1 MAKIK
6 LTNYKKDFPWFNNNK
21 NYTYLDSAA
30 TALKPKCVIDA
41 IVDYYSNAGTNPHN
55 TDSSFSYNIYKNVEV
70 DIRAKLANYFK
81 CEPSEIIYTSGATES
96 LCLFAFGLTKFL
108 NKNDEVLLTSHEHTS
123 NIIPWL
129 QANKQHD
136 FKIKIIDFKNSIP
149 NEQKIVNSVSKNT
162 KVLSFCNV
170 SNLYGYELDVAK
182 ISKAVRKINKNI
194 IIIVDAAQAVS
205 HHVINLKSWNI
216 DFMAASAHK
225 MFGPTGIGC
234 AYINKKWLDKL
245 DPIKLGGSM
254 NAEVTKENFTYAQAP
269 YKFEGGTL
277 NVSGIIGWGAAIDY
291 INKIGI
297 DNINKRIKLLK
308 SYADSKLKTIKNL
321 NYYNLSIPAPT
332 MIFNFKNVHSQDLAS
347 YLGNKNIIVRSG
359 LSCSKLIGC
368 STGIDSYVRASL
380 AFYNDYQDI
389 DNLYN
394 ALKNFK
400 KGDEL
405 DHVL

>member
-1 MAKIK
+1 MDVMKI
-6 LTNYKKDFPWFNNNK
+6 NFKKDFPWFKNNPNI
-21 NYTYLDSAA
+21 TYLDSAA
-30 TALKPKCVIDA
+30 TALKPQCVIDS
-41 IVDYYSNAGTNPHN
+41 IVDYYAKHCTNPHN
-55 TDSSFSYNIYKNVEV
+55 TDSLFSYEVFQHVNVLT
-70 DIRAKLANYFK
+70 RQKLANYFN
-81 CEPSEIIYTSGATES
+81 CEFNEMIYTSGATES
-96 LCLFAFGLTKFL
+96 LCLFAQGLRKFI
-108 NKNDEVLLTSHEHTS
+108 NKNEEVLLTNHEHTS

-129 QANKQHD
+129 QVKKD
-136 FKIKIIDFKNSIP
+136 FGVKVRFIDFGDKLPNEEKIIKSI
-149 NEQKIVNSVSKNT
+149 KKNT

-170 SNLYGYELDVAK
+170 SNLYGYELDVKK
-182 ISKAVRKINKNI
+182 ISAAARKINKNI

-205 HHVINLKSWNI
+205 HHKIDLKAWNI

-234 AYINKKWLDKL
+234 AYINRRWLKKL

-254 NAEVTKENFTYAQAP
+254 NADVTQDTFTYAAAP
-269 YKFEGGTL
+269 YKFEGGTQ
-277 NVSGIIGWGAAIDY
+277 NIAGIIGWGAAINY
-291 INKIGI
+291 INKFGM
-297 DNINKRIKLLK
+297 DNINKRIVNLK
-308 SYADSKLKTIKNL
+308 KYADKKLRTIKNL
-321 NYYNLSIPAPT
+321 KFYNFGVDAPT
-332 MIFNFKNVHSQDLAS
+332 IIFNFNGINSQDLAS
-347 YLGNKNIIVRSG
+347 YLGTKNIIVRSG

-394 ALKNFK
+394 ALKKFK